1 MNWELQLS
9 RPVRTRK
16 GDLPEVVR
24 TLGDAI
30 DMIDENLNGNPCSFE
45 AWFAAQPAR
54 VHPDQSI
61 KKRFLFGCHFFK
73 IDQAIRPFQFVAQR
87 KGAGPTV

>member
-24 TLGDAI
+24 TLGDAV
-30 DMIDENLNGNPCSFE
+30 DMIDEQLPENMRVRPAWQHVKDTLVTAAETNSARDIE
-45 AWFAAQPAR
+45 AATALLERTLADDGWLA
-54 VHPDQSI
+54 
-61 KKRFLFGCHFFK
+61 
-73 IDQAIRPFQFVAQR
+73 
-87 KGAGPTV
+87 